1 MKAPS
6 LSTIVLCALGIESAM
21 AMPSMHNV
29 HRQYASPQPS
39 SIPIRQL
46 THRSMHRKKDVNF
59 NNPELYK
66 GVDWKKVFMPSTVS
80 DAVASTTTAAA
91 AEVAAPTTTTT
102 TAPPALTT
110 SASAPASPAASSS
123 SSSSS
128 GGCSDSDSD
137 GFCTSGFGGQT
148 TPVNNG
154 NVDQYKGN
162 VGNPWGS
169 NIQTVDGSMNYKYMN
184 EFQSTASADI
194 KIVIWNKSG
203 PDGQPNSG
211 QFSPPALSFTLSPG
225 SSQSVAFD
233 ENSQVAWCHDTG
245 EKTAYGAY
253 DCTFG
258 EADFGNLSNG
268 GWSGYDVSS
277 IQNSGGNDS
286 PMTIS
291 CPNGETSSNTGN
303 GYISD
308 TQAGGIGGNLA
319 PGKVRLTTHIG

>member
-29 HRQYASPQPS
+29 HR
-39 SIPIRQL
+39 
-46 THRSMHRKKDVNF
+46 HMHRKKDVDF

-66 GVDWKKVFMPSTVS
+66 GVDWKKVFMPSTVA
-80 DAVASTTTAAA
+80 DAVTSTTTAA
-91 AEVAAPTTTTT
+91 AEVAAPTTTTSA
-102 TAPPALTT
+102 APAPTT
-110 SASAPASPAASSS
+110 SAAAPASPAASSS

-128 GGCSDSDSD
+128 GGCSDTDSD

-162 VGNPWGS
+162 VGKPWGS
-169 NIQTVDGSMNYKYMN
+169 NIQTVDGSKNYKYVN

-203 PDGQPNSG
+203 ADGQANSG

-225 SSQSVAFD
+225 SSQHVAFD

-245 EKTAYGAY
+245 KKTTYGAY

-277 IQNSGGNDS
+277 IQNSGGNNQ

-303 GYISD
+303 NYIND
-308 TQAGGIGGNLA
+308 AQAGGIGGNLP
-319 PGKVRLTTHIG
+319 PGKVRLATQIG